1 MAHKMSKRARIEEA
15 QAFIFLGP
23 ALIIFL
29 FLVIGP
35 LLFSGFLAF
44 TNWKFT
50 SGLKGIEWIGTAN
63 FTKLFKD
70 RSFIYALKNTF
81 TYTITCVPLSVLLA
95 LFLAHALNGRVFF
108 QKTLR
113 TCIFIPYISNMVAL
127 ALLFRCLFRS
137 DGIINSILI
146 NNFGFAE
153 GLSWMSSNSLNK
165 IPVILLSTWASI
177 GYSLIVY
184 IAAMQGISQSLYE
197 AAQIDGANSRQ
208 VFWRITVPLISP
220 TTFFLV
226 IIRMIAVF
234 KLFTSVNVLSGHNI
248 ARGNVSLV
256 LKIYQDAFGSY
267 KFGYA
272 SAEAWILFVII
283 FAFTLLQ
290 FWAKKKWVFE

>member
-1 MAHKMSKRARIEEA
+1 
-15 QAFIFLGP
+15 
-23 ALIIFL
+23 
-29 FLVIGP
+29 
-35 LLFSGFLAF
+35 
-44 TNWKFT
+44 
-50 SGLKGIEWIGTAN
+50 
-63 FTKLFKD
+63 
-70 RSFIYALKNTF
+70 
-81 TYTITCVPLSVLLA
+81 
-95 LFLAHALNGRVFF
+95 
-108 QKTLR
+108 
-113 TCIFIPYISNMVAL
+113 
-127 ALLFRCLFRS
+127 
-137 DGIINSILI
+137 
-146 NNFGFAE
+146 
-153 GLSWMSSNSLNK
+153 MSSNSLNK